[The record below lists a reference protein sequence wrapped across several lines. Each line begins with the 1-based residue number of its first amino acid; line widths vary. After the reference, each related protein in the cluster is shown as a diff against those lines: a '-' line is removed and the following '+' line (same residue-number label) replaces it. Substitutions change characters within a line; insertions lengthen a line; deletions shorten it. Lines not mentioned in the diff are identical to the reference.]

1 MHRERTGS
9 SGKDNLKRR
18 ARARMKLGKAVT
30 DPSDPGA
37 DTQKLIQELQIH
49 QIQLEMQNEELRR
62 VQREL
67 EASQAR
73 YFDLYDL
80 APVGYFTL
88 SDQGVTLEANLTA
101 AAMLG
106 IPRGALIKQPL
117 SRFILAEDR
126 EIYSLH
132 RKQRFEPGEPKRCE
146 LRMVKEDGT
155 TFWGHLEAI
164 VARDGDGEKVDRV
177 VVSNIT
183 ERKQI
188 EDIQAFLA
196 QTGCGPQDE
205 SFFRVLARYLSQKL
219 GMFYVC
225 IDRLEGEGLTARTVA
240 LWCDDHFE
248 DNVTYALK
256 DTPCGDVVGKTI
268 CCFPANVSKLFP
280 NDRVLQDLRAES
292 YVGVTLF
299 GRTGKPI
306 GLIAVIGRRPLTN
319 RPLAETTLKL
329 LAVRAAGEMEQ
340 LEAEE
345 ALQDREEKFRT
356 LFENNL
362 NGVALH
368 EIVLDGLGNP
378 VDYIFLQANPAFEKH
393 TGMRVA
399 DILGKRA
406 TQALPGIEKTELIPT
421 YGKVALTGETA
432 EFEMFFEPLQR
443 HYHIGAYQVGKR
455 RFAVVFEDITE
466 RKRVELELKERTI
479 QLENTNQ
486 ELESFSYSVS
496 HDLQAP
502 LRAIDGYSRMIF
514 KKHADKL
521 DEDVRGKLNIIRENT
536 QMMGRLIEDLLAF
549 SRLGKTRLSTARL
562 DMGDLVGRIWKELA
576 DASPE
581 RRMTLKIASLPPC
594 MGDRGLIRQ
603 VLVNILS
610 NAIKFT
616 KKREEALIE
625 AGGDV
630 KGNESLY
637 YIRDNGI
644 GFDMQYHD
652 KLFGV
657 FQRLHS
663 HEEFEG
669 TGVGLAIAQ
678 RIIHRHG
685 GSIRAEGEV
694 GKGSTFYFTLPNR
707 QE

>member
-1 MHRERTGS
+1 MKNDR
-9 SGKDNLKRR
+9 SGLRDKDRPQQR
-18 ARARMKLGKAVT
+18 AKARLASGQRAS
-30 DPSDPGA
+30 DPSDQGA
-37 DTQKLIQELQIH
+37 DRLLQELQIH
-49 QIQLEMQNEELRR
+49 QVQLEMQNEELRR

-73 YFDLYDL
+73 YFNLYDL
-80 APVGYFTL
+80 APVGYLTL
-88 SDQGVTLEANLTA
+88 SERGVILEANLTA
-101 AAMLG
+101 ATMLETT
-106 IPRGALIKQPL
+106 RDALIKQPFT
-117 SRFILAEDR
+117 RFILGEDR
-126 EIYSLH
+126 KIYRLH
-132 RKQRFEPGEPKRCE
+132 CKPLIETGEPRRCE

-155 TFWGHLEAI
+155 AFWGCLEVT
-164 VARDGDGEKVDRV
+164 VARNGDNEKIDRV
-177 VVSNIT
+177 VISNIN

-196 QTGCGPQDE
+196 QTTCGAQEEP
-205 SFFRVLARYLSQKL
+205 FFRVLARYLSKKL
-219 GMFYVC
+219 DMFYVC

-240 LWCDDHFE
+240 VWCDDHFE

-256 DTPCGDVVGKTI
+256 DTPCGDVVGKMV
-268 CCFPANVSKLFP
+268 CCFPAGVSKLFP

-306 GLIAVIGRRPLTN
+306 GLIAVIGRRPLAN
-319 RPLAETTLKL
+319 PSLAETMLKL

-340 LEAEE
+340 MEAEE
-345 ALQDREEKFRT
+345 ALHDSERKFRT

-368 EIVLDGLGNP
+368 EIVLDELGNP
-378 VDYIFLQANPAFEKH
+378 VDFIFLEANPAFEKH

-399 DILGKRA
+399 DILGKRV
-406 TQALPGIEKTELIPT
+406 TQVIPDIRKTDLIQT
-421 YGKVALTGETA
+421 YGKVALTGEAA

-443 HYHIGAYQVGKR
+443 HYHISAYQIGNR

-466 RKRVELELKERTI
+466 RKRVEIELKERTA
-479 QLENTNQ
+479 QLENTNA

-502 LRAIDGYSRMIF
+502 LRAIDGYSRMILR
-514 KKHADKL
+514 KHADTL
-521 DEDVRGKLNIIRENT
+521 HEETLGKLNIIRDNT
-536 QMMGRLIEDLLAF
+536 QMMGRLINDLLAF
-549 SRLGKTRLSTARL
+549 SRLGRAKISTARL
-562 DMGDLVGRIWKELA
+562 DMGGMIREIWKEME
-576 DASPE
+576 DDSPDH
-581 RRMTLKIASLPPC
+581 RMILKVASLPPC
-594 MGDRGLIRQ
+594 IGDRGLIKQ
-603 VLVNILS
+603 ALINLIS

-616 KKREEALIE
+616 KNREKARIE
-625 AGGDV
+625 AGGDI

-637 YIRDNGI
+637 YIRDNGV
-644 GFDMQYHD
+644 GFDMQYYD

-657 FQRLHS
+657 FQRLHTI
-663 HEEFEG
+663 EEFEG

-685 GSIRAEGEV
+685 GRIWAEGKV
-694 GKGSTFYFTLPNR
+694 DKGATFYFTLPNR